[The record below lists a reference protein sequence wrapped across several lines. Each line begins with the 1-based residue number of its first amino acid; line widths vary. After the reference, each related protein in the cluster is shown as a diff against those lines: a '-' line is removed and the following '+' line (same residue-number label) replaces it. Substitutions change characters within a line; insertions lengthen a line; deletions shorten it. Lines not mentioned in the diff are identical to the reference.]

1 MDKSQKKEKEVDLQ
15 VSVEEHQEEI
25 IEMIKD
31 IKKIGTLEYLNTFIR
46 MFLEKWG

>member
-1 MDKSQKKEKEVDLQ
+1 MNKVERREKHIDLQ